1 MWAEACKIAII
12 GARRPRSSGGSTYG
26 YHEAVASAGGLRDT
40 FRGAIPH
47 VAELRRDFGLT
58 ASEGGPG
65 YHEAVASAGGLRNTF
80 RGAIPHVA
88 ELKAHFGLTANE
100 GDDDYEVISLSLSL
114 FHSALPPI
122 VFSFALILV
131 RGCASHESYI
141 QAQVASA
148 KGRRD
153 NNTQVGERLA
163 KLIEGQ
169 QATPMSSHIH
179 PNNQSALR
187 RSETHSASGTAVIDA
202 ICARIALQ
210 NDTASILALGESPFE
225 VNGVL
230 LQVGSRRG
238 HFKTANDKIKACTQH
253 LKKPGS
259 RLSDSDRNAARKV
272 AVSFVSDARF
282 TDQDC
287 VSYVYHRTLE
297 RINDNTRKTN
307 KKNNRGAGG
316 RSLP

>member
-1 MWAEACKIAII
+1 VASAGGLRNTFRGAIPHDAELRSNF
-12 GARRPRSSGGSTYG
+12 GLTAREGEPG
-26 YHEAVASAGGLRDT
+26 YHKAVASAGGLRDT
-40 FRGAIPH
+40 FRGA
-47 VAELRRDFGLT
+47 L
-58 ASEGGPG
+58 
-65 YHEAVASAGGLRNTF
+65 
-80 RGAIPHVA
+80 PHVA

-131 RGCASHESYI
+131 RGRASHESYI

-153 NNTQVGERLA
+153 NNTQVGEKLA

-179 PNNQSALR
+179 PNNQSALLC
-187 RSETHSASGTAVIDA
+187 SETQSASGTAVIDA
-202 ICARIALQ
+202 ICARIAIQ
-210 NDTASILALGESPFE
+210 NDTASILALGKSPFK

-230 LQVGSRRG
+230 LQVGLLASC
-238 HFKTANDKIKACTQH
+238 FKPANDKIKACTQH

-259 RLSDSDRNAARKV
+259 RLSDSDRNAARRV
-272 AVSFVSDARF
+272 AVSFVSGARF

-297 RINDNTRKTN
+297 RINEGSSEGRK
-307 KKNNRGAGG
+307 KGVV
-316 RSLP
+316 